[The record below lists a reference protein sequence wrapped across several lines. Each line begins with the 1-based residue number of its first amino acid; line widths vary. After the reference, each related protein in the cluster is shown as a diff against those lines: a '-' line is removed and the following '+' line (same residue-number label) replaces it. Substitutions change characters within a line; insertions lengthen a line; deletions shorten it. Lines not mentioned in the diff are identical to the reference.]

1 MMKRLEIVCVAAL
14 ALMPMGAAAQERAGN
29 AALGALAGA
38 VVFGPI
44 GAVAGAAVGY
54 TAGQGIA
61 RDWGL
66 KRSRPQHKV
75 KKELPSASQS
85 AGPSSQA
92 SADRVDP

>member
-1 MMKRLEIVCVAAL
+1 MRIAAVVLIAGL
-14 ALMPMGAAAQERAGN
+14 AMAPASAGAQERAGN

-38 VVFGPI
+38 IVFGPV

-66 KRSRPQHKV
+66 KRSRPPRKV
-75 KKELPSASQS
+75 RHTSN
-85 AGPSSQA
+85 
-92 SADRVDP
+92 R